1 MYIPGRCFA
10 FCLIAAWITSAV
22 AAEPPKATMDAIKE
36 SVMSLCQS
44 PNGDG
49 TYVNITG
56 EGDAGVSVQILKLI
70 GNAEAKGKATFTKD
84 EWTGIRKVADQA
96 SENKDYRACVRELT
110 PKFLDK
116 FIVGET
122 KKEKQSD
129 ATNSI
134 EVNSGVIAVKYARL
148 GNAEFEPTYWASWAD
163 KIRVIKSGEKKVVAT
178 LDCAGGIYGMD
189 ISSSNP
195 PVIAVACS
203 NELRL
208 MNVLTG
214 ESFKFQIG
222 PAKSAPGSELL
233 ELGLGYVVSKHPS
246 DPCLLVWGR
255 FDPANRANAQL
266 LYRLECSNNVK
277 SIALHDKY
285 NLLAVGLADGTIEL
299 WSLGSSEA
307 EKKFSRKFA
316 HQFTQAYQH
325 NGIEGI
331 EFSSIGYEAQGF
343 KIAAHAWGNVA
354 YVIDMPNMLQ
364 PSVTTIEYPASEH
377 VIYASRLSS
386 DAKRLALGTSDGAV
400 TVWDLASN
408 QRIAKYLHDDE
419 VKSVDFGANN
429 NIVVSTGR
437 DRVVKAFRIDANS
450 VVDTV
455 SLRKESI
462 ALRVDNGRRRFVVGQ
477 GTQANEPGPF
487 FVGEWGINPGGKIAL
502 IADH

>member
-1 MYIPGRCFA
+1 MLGRYIA
-10 FCLIAAWITSAV
+10 FCVIAAWIPSAF
-22 AAEPPKATMDAIKE
+22 AAETPKATMDAIKE

-49 TYVNITG
+49 TYVNVQG

-70 GNAEAKGKATFTKD
+70 GSAEAKGKASFTKE
-84 EWTGIRKVADQA
+84 EWSGIRKVADQA

-116 FIVGET
+116 FIVGDT

-163 KIRVIKSGEKKVVAT
+163 KVRVVKSGENKVVAT
-178 LDCAGGIYGMD
+178 LDCSTGGIYGMD

-195 PVIAVACS
+195 PVIAVACL

-208 MNVLTG
+208 LNVLTG
-214 ESFKFQIG
+214 EGFKFQIG
-222 PAKSAPGSELL
+222 PETSGPGSELL
-233 ELGLGYVVSKHPS
+233 ELGLGYVISKHPS

-255 FDPANRANAQL
+255 FDPTNKANAKL
-266 LYRLECSNNVK
+266 LYRLDCSNVVK

-307 EKKFSRKFA
+307 EKKFSQKFV
-316 HQFTQAYQH
+316 HQFSQPYQN

-331 EFSSIGYEAQGF
+331 EFSSISYEALGF

-354 YVIDMPNMLQ
+354 YVIDMPNMSQ
-364 PSVTTIEYPASEH
+364 SSVTTIEYPASEH

-400 TVWDLASN
+400 TVWDLASR
-408 QRIAKYLHDDE
+408 QPIAKYLHDDE

-437 DRVVKAFRIDANS
+437 DRAVKVFRIDANS

-455 SLRKESI
+455 SLGKESI

-477 GTQANEPGPF
+477 GTRANEAGPF
-487 FVGEWGINPGGKIAL
+487 FVGEWRLNPGGKIAP
-502 IADH
+502 IAD